1 MRMLRYIGIICIFMF
16 AFYAIFCFERYQKAR
31 LLQGE
36 AFLLLLKFLRSELEG
51 CGRPPSECLRDLQCD
66 ALCRTAFFEAV
77 LGGASLKEAYSAQR
91 GRLSLPQGMDAIL
104 ERAFSAFGRGG
115 RKEECRRISEASEQA
130 EALLLSERGEHTRRL
145 TLCRTLT
152 TAAAMGIVILLL

>member
-1 MRMLRYIGIICIFMF
+1 MLRYIGVICIFMF

-36 AFLLLLKFLRSELEG
+36 AFLLLLKFLRGELEG
-51 CGRPPSECLRDLQCD
+51 CGRPPAECLRDFHCD
-66 ALCRTAFFEAV
+66 ALCRTAFFSAV
-77 LGGASLKEAYSAQR
+77 LEGASLKEAYGAEGGS
-91 GRLSLPQGMDAIL
+91 LSLPQGMDAIL
-104 ERAFSAFGRGG
+104 VEAFSSFGRGG
-115 RKEECRRISEASEQA
+115 RKEECRRISEASEKA
-130 EALLLSERGEHTRRL
+130 EALLSSERGEHARRL